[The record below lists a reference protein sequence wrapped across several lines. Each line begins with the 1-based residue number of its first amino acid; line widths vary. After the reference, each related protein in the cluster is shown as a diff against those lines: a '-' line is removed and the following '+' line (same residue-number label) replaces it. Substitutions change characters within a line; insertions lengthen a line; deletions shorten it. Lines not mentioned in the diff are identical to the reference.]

1 MSTPPPPDRPT
12 EPLGRARPAPVVD
25 ERVAAPQPRVVEE
38 RVAAPPVDSHALLL
52 RLEATIDALRT
63 WIVVVG
69 VLALV
74 ALGVAL
80 YAAIDDGTA
89 RGGGGSTSGLASDE
103 RVSQIDD
110 RVDRLSRQ
118 LQALRADGSGG
129 GDSAALAN
137 RIGEL
142 ESTVKSLPSS
152 GGSAASGT
160 QDAID
165 ELSSRIDDLASD
177 VEALK
182 QAQP

>member
-38 RVAAPPVDSHALLL
+38 RVAAPPVDPNAILL

-80 YAAIDDGTA
+80 YAAIDDDTA
-89 RGGGGSTSGLASDE
+89 RGGGSTSGLASDE

-118 LQALRADGSGG
+118 IQALRADSSGG